1 MSTIIYMIRHGK
13 SPKEGNER
21 TRGLTDKGEQDAIKI
36 ADSLKEEGIEVFV
49 SSPYKRAVD
58 TIRGLAEHAG
68 NKVEKIEDLRERVF
82 TSGDTR
88 ISDEKLL
95 PLLKKSFVDPNFALP
110 GGESNA
116 ACQKRAVA
124 VLEDLLHVYKGKKI
138 AIATHGAIMTL
149 MMEYYDTRYNI
160 DFLLQTSK
168 PDIYKME
175 FTNDKLLGVE
185 RLCTW
190 RRDKP

>member
-36 ADSLKEEGIEVFV
+36 ADFLKEEGIEVFV

-116 ACQKRAVA
+116 ACKNRAVA
-124 VLEDLLHVYKGKKI
+124 VLEDLLHVYKGKK
-138 AIATHGAIMTL
+138 
-149 MMEYYDTRYNI
+149 
-160 DFLLQTSK
+160 
-168 PDIYKME
+168 
-175 FTNDKLLGVE
+175 
-185 RLCTW
+185 
-190 RRDKP
+190 